1 MFFGVTH
8 LDLPVTDF
16 ARAEAF
22 WGKLI
27 GLKEVKRGE
36 GFIDLDSGSVILR
49 LVQVQQVSRPVT
61 VRVSVPDVQR
71 AYDLLLQ
78 SGGRALYEAQRTPA
92 LELEAHVADPDGNAV
107 IVWRELS
114 EDEYGFVP
122 ELPKQGEW
130 HADAEKLFNDL
141 LMHVP
146 ALFRGMA
153 RRKVTKII
161 EELAGY
167 DHSAVTREHVI
178 RGYIMSSAKIK
189 RNRLIEP
196 LRQCGINP
204 DDYPEEFDS

>member
-8 LDLPVTDF
+8 LDVPVTDF

-61 VRVSVPDVQR
+61 VRVSVPDVQH
-71 AYDLLLQ
+71 AFDLLNQ

-92 LELEAHVADPDGNAV
+92 LELEAHVADPDGNTV
-107 IVWRELS
+107 IVWRELN

-130 HADAEKLFNDL
+130 HPDAEKLFNDL
-141 LMHVP
+141 LAFVP

-153 RRKVTKII
+153 RRKVTKVI

-167 DHSAVTREHVI
+167 DHSAVTRKHVI

-189 RNRLIEP
+189 RDRLIEP

-204 DDYPEEFDS
+204 DDYKEEFDS

>member
-1 MFFGVTH
+1 MFFGVSH
-8 LDLPVTDF
+8 IDLPVTDF

-36 GFIDLDSGSVILR
+36 GFVDLESGTVIMR
-49 LVQVQQVSRPVT
+49 LVQVPKVARPVT
-61 VRVSVPDVQR
+61 VRVSVPDVAA
-71 AYDLLLQ
+71 AYNLLIQ
-78 SGGRALYEAQRTPA
+78 SGGRGLYEAYRTPA
-92 LELEAHVADPDGNAV
+92 LEIEAHVADPDGNAV

-114 EDEYGFVP
+114 EDEYGFTP

-130 HADAEKLFNDL
+130 EQGTEKLLNEL
-141 LMHVP
+141 LSYVP

-161 EELAGY
+161 EEVAEM
-167 DHSAVTREHVI
+167 DRTVVTRETVI

-189 RNRLIEP
+189 RDRLIEP
-196 LRQCGINP
+196 LKLCGIDP
-204 DDYPEEFDS
+204 DNYREEFDS

>member
-8 LDLPVTDF
+8 VDVPVTDI
-16 ARAEAF
+16 ARSEAF

-36 GFIDLDSGSVILR
+36 GFLDLDSGSVILR
-49 LVQVQQVSRPVT
+49 LVQVDSVSRPVT
-61 VRVSVPDVQR
+61 LRVHVGNVEV
-71 AYDLLLQ
+71 AYETLIK

-130 HADAEKLFNDL
+130 LPESEKLLVEL
-141 LMHVP
+141 LSYVP
-146 ALFRGMA
+146 ALFRSMA

-161 EELAGY
+161 EEVAGY
-167 DHSAVTREHVI
+167 DHSPVTREHVI
-178 RGYIMSSAKIK
+178 RGYILSSAKIK

-196 LRQCGINP
+196 LKECGINP
-204 DDYPEEFDS
+204 DDYKEEFDA

>member
-8 LDLPVTDF
+8 IDVPVTDF
-16 ARAEAF
+16 ARAEDF

-49 LVQVQQVSRPVT
+49 LVQVPKVTRPVSL
-61 VRVSVPDVQR
+61 RVSVPDVQR

-78 SGGRALYEAQRTPA
+78 SGGRALYEVQRTPA

-122 ELPKQGEW
+122 DLPKQGEW
-130 HADAEKLFNDL
+130 TKEAEDL
-141 LMHVP
+141 LLKLLGYVP
-146 ALFRGMA
+146 ALFRSMA

-161 EELAGY
+161 EEVAGY
-167 DHSAVTREHVI
+167 DHAAVSREHVI
-178 RGYIMSSAKIK
+178 RGYILSSAKIK
-189 RNRLIEP
+189 RDRLIEP
-196 LRQCGINP
+196 LKQCGIDP
-204 DDYPEEFDS
+204 DNYKEEFDA

>member
-1 MFFGVTH
+1 MFFGISH
-8 LDLPVTDF
+8 IDLPVTDF

-36 GFIDLDSGSVILR
+36 GFIDLESGTVIMR
-49 LVQVQQVSRPVT
+49 LVQVPQVSRPVT
-61 VRVSVPDVQR
+61 VRVSVPDVAA
-71 AYDLLLQ
+71 AYDLLVR
-78 SGGRALYEAQRTPA
+78 SGGRGLYEAYRTPA
-92 LELEAHVADPDGNAV
+92 LEIEAHVADPDGNAV

-114 EDEYGFVP
+114 EDEYGFTP

-130 HADAEKLFNDL
+130 EPGTENLLNDL
-141 LMHVP
+141 LAYVP

-161 EELAGY
+161 EEVAEI
-167 DHSAVTREHVI
+167 DQTVVTRETVI

-189 RNRLIEP
+189 RDRLIEP
-196 LRQCGINP
+196 LKKCGINP
-204 DDYPEEFDS
+204 DNYKEEFDS

>member
-8 LDLPVTDF
+8 LDLPVTDLI
-16 ARAEAF
+16 RAEAF

-49 LVQVQQVSRPVT
+49 LVQVPTVSRPAT
-61 VRVSVPDVQR
+61 LRVSVPDVQS
-71 AYDLLLQ
+71 AFEMLLQ
-78 SGGRALYEAQRTPA
+78 NGGRALYEAYRTPA
-92 LELEAHVADPDGNAV
+92 LELEAHVADPDGNTI

-130 HADAEKLFNDL
+130 QADAEKLLNEL
-141 LMHVP
+141 LAFVP

-161 EELAGY
+161 EEVAEL
-167 DHSAVTREHVI
+167 DRSAVTREQVI
-178 RGYIMSSAKIK
+178 RGYIMASAKIK
-189 RNRLIEP
+189 RDRLIEP
-196 LRQCGINP
+196 LKQCGINP
-204 DDYPEEFDS
+204 DNYQEEFDS

>member
-8 LDLPVTDF
+8 IDLPITDF

-22 WGKLI
+22 WCKLI

-36 GFIDLDSGSVILR
+36 GFLDLDSGSVILR
-49 LVQVQQVSRPVT
+49 LVQVAKVSRPVT
-61 VRVSVPDVQR
+61 LRVSVPDV
-71 AYDLLLQ
+71 AAAFDLLVQ

-92 LELEAHVADPDGNAV
+92 LELEAHVADPDGNTV

-130 HADAEKLFNDL
+130 QADAEKLLHEL
-141 LMHVP
+141 LAYVP
-146 ALFRGMA
+146 ALFRSMA
-153 RRKVTKII
+153 RRKVTRII
-161 EELAGY
+161 EEVAGY

-178 RGYIMSSAKIK
+178 RGYILSSAKIK
-189 RNRLIEP
+189 RDRLIEP
-196 LRQCGINP
+196 LRLCGIDP
-204 DDYPEEFDS
+204 DNYKEEFDA

>member
-8 LDLPVTDF
+8 VDLPVTDL

-22 WGKLI
+22 WCKLI

-36 GFIDLDSGSVILR
+36 GFLDLDSGSVILR
-49 LVQVQQVSRPVT
+49 LIEVHQVSRPVT
-61 VRVSVPDVQR
+61 LRVSVPDVT
-71 AYDLLLQ
+71 AAFDLLLHD
-78 SGGRALYEAQRTPA
+78 GGRALYEAQRTPA
-92 LELEAHVADPDGNAV
+92 LELEAHVADPDGNTV

-130 HADAEKLFNDL
+130 QADAEKLLNEL
-141 LMHVP
+141 LTYVP
-146 ALFRGMA
+146 ALFRTMA

-161 EELAGY
+161 EEVAGY

-178 RGYIMSSAKIK
+178 RGYILSSAKIK
-189 RNRLIEP
+189 RDRLIEP
-196 LRQCGINP
+196 LRKCGIDPNN
-204 DDYPEEFDS
+204 YKEEFDA

>member
-8 LDLPVTDF
+8 IDVPVTDL

-49 LVQVQQVSRPVT
+49 LVQVPQVARPVT
-61 VRVSVPDVQR
+61 LRVSVPDVQR
-71 AYDLLLQ
+71 AFDLLVQ

-92 LELEAHVADPDGNAV
+92 LEFEAHVADPDGNAV

-114 EDEYGFVP
+114 EDEYGFTP

-130 HADAEKLFNDL
+130 LPGSEDL
-141 LMHVP
+141 LKQLLSYVP
-146 ALFRGMA
+146 ALFRSMA

-161 EELAGY
+161 EEVAGY
-167 DHSAVTREHVI
+167 DHSPVTREHVI
-178 RGYIMSSAKIK
+178 RGYILSSAKIK
-189 RNRLIEP
+189 RDRLIEP
-196 LRQCGINP
+196 LKKCGIDP
-204 DDYPEEFDS
+204 AKYPEEFDA

>member
-8 LDLPVTDF
+8 IDVPVTDLS
-16 ARAEAF
+16 RGEAF

-49 LVQVQQVSRPVT
+49 LVQVAQVARPVT
-61 VRVSVPDVQR
+61 LRVSVPDVQR
-71 AYDLLLQ
+71 AYELLTQ
-78 SGGRALYEAQRTPA
+78 SGGRPLYEAQRTPA
-92 LELEAHVADPDGNAV
+92 LELEAHVADPDGNTV

-130 HADAEKLFNDL
+130 LPEAETLLNDL
-141 LMHVP
+141 LSYVP
-146 ALFRGMA
+146 ALFRSMA

-161 EELAGY
+161 EEVAGY

-178 RGYIMSSAKIK
+178 RGYILASAKVK
-189 RNRLIEP
+189 RDRLIEP
-196 LRQCGINP
+196 LRQCGIDP
-204 DDYPEEFDS
+204 AKYQEEFDA